1 MTRGGRRDEHGFAL
15 LLVLWTLVLLSLIVT
30 GMVSAGRIEAQLAS
44 NLRAAAVAEAA
55 ADGAVHQAV
64 LGLLR
69 GGDLGDSELRLPG
82 AVVALSVADESGK
95 VNPNAAEPDLLAAL
109 LRAVGADA
117 RTADAVAAA
126 IADWRFPG
134 DAARAGG
141 GKAREYRAAGRDYG
155 PPGAPFRSLDEVGL
169 VLGMTPALLGQVM
182 PYLSLYAG
190 AEPDLAAADPAV
202 RRAIQALTG
211 QAAAPRRAPDGPR
224 TVTIVAAAVA
234 DGGGRFARRAVV
246 ALRTGEALF
255 RIMEWDAPAG

>member
-1 MTRGGRRDEHGFAL
+1 MTTETTAISGATSLGRGGRMSRQRKRD
-15 LLVLWTLVLLSLIVT
+15 
-30 GMVSAGRIEAQLAS
+30 
-44 NLRAAAVAEAA
+44 
-55 ADGAVHQAV
+55 AV
-64 LGLLR
+64 LRLLR
-69 GGDLGDSELRLPG
+69 GEDPSGSEMRVPG
-82 AVVALSVADESGK
+82 AVIALSVADESGK

-109 LRAVGADA
+109 LRAVGADT
-117 RTADAVAAA
+117 RTADAAAAA

-134 DAARAGG
+134 ETARQGG
-141 GKAREYRAAGRDYG
+141 AKLREYRAAGRDYG
-155 PPGAPFRSLDEVGL
+155 PPGAPFRSLDELGL
-169 VLGMTPALLGQVM
+169 VLGMNPALLGQAT
-182 PYLSLYAG
+182 PHLSLYAG